1 MNKNPIPQDLQILID
16 RVHPN
21 FKPVWD
27 GLDQEK
33 DRLALAAYF
42 LPHRSQKQVLAPTR
56 PKVIKWYC
64 PFAAQCDFPSG
75 HRYCI
80 NVFVGCSHRCVYCYA
95 ASYQPKEA
103 TCKKD
108 FEKGVD
114 KDLEDL
120 ERFDVPPA
128 PLHLSNST
136 DPFQLLETHTGHT
149 QYALE
154 RVLAY
159 RHRFT
164 TITCLTKN
172 PNLPVQLGYI
182 PLFRQLGEQS
192 TPPLHDENQHNR
204 NVPLFQAEVSLAF
217 WREEAAT
224 AYDPDAPSVE
234 ERIEGIRALREAG
247 IPVVLRI
254 DPLLPRSPLPVY
266 PPKTLDDFGL
276 CEAQNLDDLERL
288 VAFAQEVD
296 VRHVVF
302 SPAKI
307 VRPRRGRLHPL
318 MQAWRQ
324 VYVEMSAPKKPVWR
338 SFSWRLPAPIAEQH
352 VTGPFLAICQ
362 KYGVE
367 AKFCM
372 KNLVETS

>member
-1 MNKNPIPQDLQILID
+1 MNKKPSPQELRILID
-16 RVHPN
+16 RVHPD

-27 GLDQEK
+27 GLDQED
-33 DRLALAAYF
+33 DRLALVAYL
-42 LPHRSQKQVLAPTR
+42 LPHRSRKPFLAPTR

-64 PFAAQCDFPSG
+64 PFAAQRDFLSG

-80 NVFVGCSHRCVYCYA
+80 NTFVGCRFHCTYCYA
-95 ASYQPKEA
+95 ASYQPEEA
-103 TCKKD
+103 TCKRD

-114 KDLEDL
+114 RDLEDL
-120 ERFDVPPA
+120 DRFDVPPA

-136 DPFQLLETHTGHT
+136 DPFQPLEAQTEHTR
-149 QYALE
+149 YALE
-154 RVLAY
+154 RILAC

-172 PNLPVQLGYI
+172 PGLPVRFEYI
-182 PLFRQLGEQS
+182 PLFRQLGNPS
-192 TPPLHDENQHNR
+192 ATPVRDGIQHR
-204 NVPLFQAEVSLAF
+204 SVPLFQVEISLAF
-217 WREEAAT
+217 GREEAAA
-224 AYDPDAPSVE
+224 AYDPGAPSVE
-234 ERIEGIRALREAG
+234 ERIEGIRALMEAG

-254 DPLLPRSPLPVY
+254 DPLFPRSPLPVY

-276 CEAQNLDDLERL
+276 CEAQTLDDLEHL
-288 VAFAQEVD
+288 VAFAREVD

-324 VYVEMSAPKKPVWR
+324 VYIEMANPGKPVWR
-338 SFSWRLPAPIAEQH
+338 SFRRRLPAPIAERH
-352 VTGPFLAICQ
+352 VTGPFLSICQ
-362 KYGVE
+362 EYGVK

-372 KNLVETS
+372 KNLVETP